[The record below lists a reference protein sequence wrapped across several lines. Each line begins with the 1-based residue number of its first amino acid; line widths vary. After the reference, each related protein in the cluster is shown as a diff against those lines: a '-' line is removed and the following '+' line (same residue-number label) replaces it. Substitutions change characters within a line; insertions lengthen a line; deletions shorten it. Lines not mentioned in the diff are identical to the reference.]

1 MADPIQAP
9 KGPQIIT
16 STVDSSDSAVLQTR
30 NEIPIG
36 VGGQPI
42 ERAPYNAQL
51 AALLAAGQTIK
62 RWAGQ
67 ERCIRVVTLPLQGG
81 TEGQFHCSRA
91 AISAGVDG
99 EKYCPEH
106 DKAAFQP
113 NQTHPPKNQKVFNSA
128 SIHLSDAERTVTY
141 EKEGKKYTVNLED
154 GTDIGAARLTNIAPA
169 RVEPVKR
176 ARTQRGA
183 EAPREGISRPKRSVS
198 PKGSGITI
206 RIDVAELKD
215 QQFIDI
221 LRTKIVDA
229 INALPARNVAEM
241 EDVIRVRERVKTELQ
256 YQEEGK

>member
-1 MADPIQAP
+1 MAENSAPQAP

-16 STVDSSDSAVLQTR
+16 STVDSSEGAVLQTR

-51 AALLAAGQTIK
+51 AALLAAGTTIK

-141 EKEGKKYTVNLED
+141 EKEGKKYTVNLDD
-154 GTDIGAARLTNIAPA
+154 GRDIGAARLSQESHIIVPSPA
-169 RVEPVKR
+169 LPVKR
-176 ARTQRGA
+176 AR
-183 EAPREGISRPKRSVS
+183 APRGSAAPKRSYA
-198 PKGSGITI
+198 PRGSGILI
-206 RIDVAELKD
+206 RLDISELNAENMV
-215 QQFIDI
+215 DI
-221 LRTKIVDA
+221 LRTKLVDA
-229 INALPARNVAEM
+229 INALPAKNVSEM
-241 EDVIRVRERVKTELQ
+241 ESVISVRERVKNELRR
-256 YQEEGK
+256 EE

>member
-1 MADPIQAP
+1 MAENAAAP
-9 KGPQIIT
+9 APRGPQIIT
-16 STVDSSDSAVLQTR
+16 STVDSSEGAVLQTR

-51 AALLAAGQTIK
+51 AALLAAGTTIK

-128 SIHLSDAERTVTY
+128 SIHLSDAERSVTY
-141 EKEGKKYTVNLED
+141 EKEGKKYTVDLED
-154 GTDIGAARLTNIAPA
+154 GTDIGARRAAQDSHVIAPA
-169 RVEPVKR
+169 PELPVKR
-176 ARTQRGA
+176 AR
-183 EAPREGISRPKRSVS
+183 APRGSAAPKRSYA
-198 PKGSGITI
+198 PRGSGILI
-206 RIDVAELKD
+206 RLDVSELNSENMV
-215 QQFIDI
+215 DI
-221 LRTKIVDA
+221 LRTKLVDA
-229 INALPARNVAEM
+229 INALPAKNVSEM
-241 EDVIRVRERVKTELQ
+241 ESVISVRERVKNELRR
-256 YQEEGK
+256 EE